1 MKISTK
7 EKLQESSVIAI
18 TEDSHHHHKHEHGEV
33 GHACKKEA
41 NPAHACCGRCK
52 AVLNVQK
59 LKKDEQVSN

>member
-18 TEDSHHHHKHEHGEV
+18 AEDSHHHEHEHGEA
-33 GHACKKEA
+33 GHACKREA